1 MVKHKNKRKQSGLD
15 IDGPAQKKI
24 AGIVTPPP
32 DGEKPKTIHA
42 IGLHSDDLDI
52 AIDALNTLAA
62 NPHILKSKVCKD
74 IRTAV
79 YQFQKACTTGF
90 NASIDT
96 NLTARISGALADGG
110 YTDARILLAEMRI
123 RRQTAKLG
131 ALCRWVR
138 DLDVVSGLAAQLDE
152 HAPSRTAKEEELLV
166 VLDGILR
173 LIGPTDYTVEENAT
187 PLTGPLIPRQAWN
200 LRGNK
205 TRRNVYD
212 TVLDRSILSSIPP
225 TVKADFRIIETIPA
239 LERKPANLHPAI
251 VFTSRDNAIPL
262 SSTPLEATHH
272 RHPIVPNLHILL
284 DVLAPEEC
292 TQIIAA
298 AETIG
303 FTPDAPV
310 RAEGEESSVLAH
322 NFYWLVD
329 EAFHEKLWS
338 RVEAFVPKEVSGK
351 KVRGINRR
359 FRVYRYVPGAEYRAH
374 IDGAWPPSGINP
386 ATDEYIYDNSPP
398 NAKQSSLFTFLIYL
412 NDEFE
417 AGETTFFLPSAREG
431 SMNAYSVKP
440 IQGSI
445 LLFPHGETDGS
456 LLHEGTGV
464 RQEAKQSAKYVIRT
478 DVLYD
483 VDASV

>member
-1 MVKHKNKRKQSGLD
+1 
-15 IDGPAQKKI
+15 
-24 AGIVTPPP
+24 
-32 DGEKPKTIHA
+32 
-42 IGLHSDDLDI
+42 
-52 AIDALNTLAA
+52 
-62 NPHILKSKVCKD
+62 
-74 IRTAV
+74 
-79 YQFQKACTTGF
+79 
-90 NASIDT
+90 
-96 NLTARISGALADGG
+96 
-110 YTDARILLAEMRI
+110 
-123 RRQTAKLG
+123 
-131 ALCRWVR
+131 
-138 DLDVVSGLAAQLDE
+138 
-152 HAPSRTAKEEELLV
+152 
-166 VLDGILR
+166 
-173 LIGPTDYTVEENAT
+173 
-187 PLTGPLIPRQAWN
+187 
-200 LRGNK
+200 
-205 TRRNVYD
+205 
-212 TVLDRSILSSIPP
+212 
-225 TVKADFRIIETIPA
+225 
-239 LERKPANLHPAI
+239 
-251 VFTSRDNAIPL
+251 
-262 SSTPLEATHH
+262 
-272 RHPIVPNLHILL
+272 
-284 DVLAPEEC
+284 
-292 TQIIAA
+292 
-298 AETIG
+298 
-303 FTPDAPV
+303 
-310 RAEGEESSVLAH
+310 
-322 NFYWLVD
+322 VD